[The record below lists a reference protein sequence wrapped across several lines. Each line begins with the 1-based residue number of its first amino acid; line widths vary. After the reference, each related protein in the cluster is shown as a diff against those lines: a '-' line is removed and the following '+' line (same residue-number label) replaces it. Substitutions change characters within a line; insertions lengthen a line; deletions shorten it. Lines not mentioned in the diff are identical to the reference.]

1 MKNKLLAIAVAL
13 RSSTVNTLQVHLK
26 RNIGKRAR
34 AVIEELKSKGITV
47 FGATG
52 YCYGARL
59 VFDLAFENIIRVS
72 VITHPSFLTAKDLD
86 TNPAVAAAKEGSFKA
101 TVEWFIN
108 YAIRLFGFREVQ
120 SVAVGHAALHVT
132 RRFVDPEGS
141 NFDLFKWLPTHTA
154 KHTGKRVRTVI
165 EELKSK
171 GITVFGATGY
181 CYGARLVFDLAF
193 ENIIRVAVI
202 THPSLLTTEDL
213 DIYVEKSKAPLLLN
227 SCEHDELFPPAL
239 ALTTDEKFSNFEPGY
254 KRTYWEG
261 VHHGFATRGDLKNP
275 VVTAAKKGAFKVIVE
290 WFINHMQ

>member
-1 MKNKLLAIAVAL
+1 MSFCKNCTSGVRHEGTPEGTYEEINGIKTYVATPKTDYPKDKAIL
-13 RSSTVNTLQVHLK
+13 YLTD
-26 RNIGKRAR
+26 
-34 AVIEELKSKGITV
+34 V
-47 FGATG
+47 FGLELNNN
-52 YCYGARL
+52 RL
-59 VFDLAFENIIRVS
+59 VIDDFARNGFKVYAPDLFEGDAVNETAFD
-72 VITHPSFLTAKDLD
+72 P
-86 TNPAVAAAKEGSFKA
+86 GS
-101 TVEWFIN
+101 
-108 YAIRLFGFREVQ
+108 
-120 SVAVGHAALHVT
+120 
-132 RRFVDPEGS
+132 D
-141 NFDLFKWLPTHTA
+141 FDLFKWLPNHTA

-275 VVTAAKKGAFKVIVE
+275 VVTAAKEGAFKAIVE